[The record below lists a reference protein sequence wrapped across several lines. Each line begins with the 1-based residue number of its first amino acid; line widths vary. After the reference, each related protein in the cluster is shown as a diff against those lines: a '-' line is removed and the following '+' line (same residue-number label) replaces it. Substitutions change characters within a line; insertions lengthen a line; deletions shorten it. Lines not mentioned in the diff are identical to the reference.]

1 MNKFILSSYIC
12 VLVLL
17 GASFVY
23 AEEQASMKNI
33 AIETNSAVQA
43 QELVKKTVQRP
54 EVELVSD
61 INNYI
66 NTNKLKTNGRQ
77 IFYGIVRINKEIY
90 TS

>member
-77 IFYGIVRINKEIY
+77 IFLWYCKD
-90 TS
+90 

>member
-54 EVELVSD
+54 EVEPL
-61 INNYI
+61 N
-66 NTNKLKTNGRQ
+66 Q
-77 IFYGIVRINKEIY
+77 
-90 TS
+90 